1 MTLQS
6 VIYRFQNEPFIL
18 IRKLIV
24 DTDVVN
30 EVTVIFSSTDS
41 RRAVV
46 SYWRKY
52 GYLVLVKRSG
62 CLRLPRNSAVK

>member
-6 VIYRFQNEPFIL
+6 VIYRFQNKHFSL
-18 IRKLIV
+18 IRKRIV
-24 DTDVVN
+24 DTEVVN
-30 EVTVIFSSTDS
+30 EVTVIFPSIDS

-52 GYLVLVKRSG
+52 GYLVMVKRSG
-62 CLRLPRNSAVK
+62 CLRLPRNSAFR